1 MRRWRPQAS
10 NNLLIAITL
19 FLAAATS
26 AAAIGSTIAGTFGGP
41 PESWQ
46 INLPVYGRLV
56 LTLMLTLAALALL
69 YRVIA
74 GATLVY
80 DVDRNG
86 VYIANFWQKVTI
98 PLHEIRA
105 IDQGIDGVN
114 LPWGSAQALGHYWGT
129 ATSPDA
135 TVLHLFSSV
144 PPGDSVI
151 ITTEQGAYA
160 IAPGDLDAFVQ
171 DIEQRRKLG
180 VTKRLSQS
188 DVTFGWGLGGFVGDP
203 HVQTLLTLAG
213 VVCVLGLGLI
223 AWAYPSLPSQ
233 IDMRFDATGE
243 TTGLL
248 PRHSILYLP
257 AVALAVAAV
266 NLVLGLLVYRWE
278 RLASRVLQAATLIAQ
293 LLFALAVLAIIT

>member
-26 AAAIGSTIAGTFGGP
+26 AAAIGSTIAGTFDGP

-46 INLPVYGRLV
+46 ISLPVYGRLV
-56 LTLMLTLAALALL
+56 LTLMLALASLALL

-98 PLHEIRA
+98 PLHEIRD
-105 IDQGIDGVN
+105 IDQGIDGVS

-129 ATSPDA
+129 ASLPDA
-135 TVLHLFSSV
+135 ASLYLFSSV
-144 PPGDSVI
+144 PPEQSVI
-151 ITTEQGAYA
+151 ITTGQGAYA

-180 VTKRLSQS
+180 VTKRLSQT

-203 HVQTLLTLAG
+203 HVQALLMLAG

-248 PRHSILYLP
+248 PRHFILYLP
-257 AVALAVAAV
+257 AVSLAVAAV